1 MHNKQI
7 ENALFP
13 KDKIIADMQKEVYD
27 LHDALND
34 LRESSRK
41 IEMYAN
47 RYKELRA
54 IGVILAEEG
63 SDPKYL
69 KGEDMDAFFA
79 GIGIY
84 RGATPM
90 SDLLAQKMIQT
101 KNVLSAQILETLYD
115 TGSESQ
121 SKRDENT

>member
-7 ENALFP
+7 EDALFP
-13 KDKIIADMQKEVYD
+13 HNKIIWKVTDD
-27 LHDALND
+27 LEKANNELKMMHKKLDQA
-34 LRESSRK
+34 
-41 IEMYAN
+41 EMYAN

-69 KGEDMDAFFA
+69 KGEDMDAYFE

-90 SDLLAQKMIQT
+90 TDLLAQKMIQT
-101 KNVLSAQILETLYD
+101 KNVLTARILEKLYD

>member
-7 ENALFP
+7 EEALFP
-13 KDKIIADMQKEVYD
+13 KDKIIAELQQEVNAAND
-27 LHDALND
+27 DASR
-34 LRESSRK
+34 LRKMAYENQT
-41 IEMYAN
+41 YAN

-79 GIGIY
+79 GIDIY

-101 KNVLSAQILETLYD
+101 KNVLTARILEKLYD
-115 TGSESQ
+115 TRSQGQ
-121 SKRDENT
+121 SKCDENT

>member
-7 ENALFP
+7 EDALFP
-13 KDKIIADMQKEVYD
+13 KDKIIAELQQEVNAAND
-27 LHDALND
+27 DASR
-34 LRESSRK
+34 LRKMAYENQT
-41 IEMYAN
+41 YAN

-63 SDPKYL
+63 ADPKYL
-69 KGEDMDAFFA
+69 KGEDMDAYFEGNGVYA
-79 GIGIY
+79 PSLV
-84 RGATPM
+84 T
-90 SDLLAQKMIQT
+90 LLAGSVQSL
-101 KNVLSAQILETLYD
+101 KNQIDEQVLRKLYD

>member
-7 ENALFP
+7 EEALFP
-13 KDKIIADMQKEVYD
+13 KDKIIAELQQEVNAAND
-27 LHDALND
+27 DASR
-34 LRESSRK
+34 LRKMAYENQT
-41 IEMYAN
+41 YAN

-63 SDPKYL
+63 TDPKYL

-79 GIGIY
+79 GIGVHPPSLV
-84 RGATPM
+84 T
-90 SDLLAQKMIQT
+90 LLAGSIQSL
-101 KNVLSAQILETLYD
+101 KDQIDEQVLRKLYD

>member
-7 ENALFP
+7 EEALFP
-13 KDKIIADMQKEVYD
+13 KDKIIAELQQEVNAAND
-27 LHDALND
+27 DASR
-34 LRESSRK
+34 LRKMAYENQT
-41 IEMYAN
+41 YAN
-47 RYKELRA
+47 RYKELRS
-54 IGVILAEEG
+54 IGVLVVEEG

-84 RGATPM
+84 RGATPIT
-90 SDLLAQKMIQT
+90 DALAKSMQQT
-101 KNVLSAQILETLYD
+101 KNVMAAHILKEVYD

>member
-7 ENALFP
+7 EAALFP

-34 LRESSRK
+34 LRVRNLK

-47 RYKELRA
+47 RYIELRA
-54 IGVILAEEG
+54 IGVLIVEEG

-69 KGEDMDAFFA
+69 KGEDMDAYFQA
-79 GIGIY
+79 VGPNIVN
-84 RGATPM
+84 
-90 SDLLAQKMIQT
+90 LLAGSMQSLKDQIDEQ
-101 KNVLSAQILETLYD
+101 VLRKLYD
-115 TGSESQ
+115 TRSQGQ